1 MTGIIK
7 FPNFLG
13 VCQMSEQSPQT
24 IQFTREI
31 ISLFYDTTQKAG
43 KPMCQCRNLGQKL
56 KLSAVI
62 ILAI

>member
-31 ISLFYDTTQKAG
+31 ISLFYDTQKAS
-43 KPMCQCRNLGQKL
+43 KPMCQCHNLEQKL

-62 ILAI
+62 VFAI

>member
-7 FPNFLG
+7 FPNFLS

-31 ISLFYDTTQKAG
+31 ISLFYDTQK
-43 KPMCQCRNLGQKL
+43 CHILELKL

>member
-24 IQFTREI
+24 IQFTRKI
-31 ISLFYDTTQKAG
+31 ISLFYDTQKAS
-43 KPMCQCRNLGQKL
+43 KPMQCHNLEQKL